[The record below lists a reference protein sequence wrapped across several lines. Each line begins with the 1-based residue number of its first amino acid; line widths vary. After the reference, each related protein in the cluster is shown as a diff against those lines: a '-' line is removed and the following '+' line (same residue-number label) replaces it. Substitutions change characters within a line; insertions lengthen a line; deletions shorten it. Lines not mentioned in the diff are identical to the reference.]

1 MCPYF
6 GFRAP
11 SDAFHVS
18 DSGIIVRKQSR
29 EKDMRRIKK
38 SDDPAAKLEVIAK
51 VLTVL
56 AVLIELINNLI
67 KALKD

>member
-1 MCPYF
+1 
-6 GFRAP
+6 
-11 SDAFHVS
+11 
-18 DSGIIVRKQSR
+18 
-29 EKDMRRIKK
+29 MRRIKK